1 MVELLR
7 INDSCIDRECLWR
20 KKILYEFMVKKKNE
34 ILIIAMH
41 IAL

>member
-7 INDSCIDRECLWR
+7 INDSLDRECLWR